1 MTTQPAL
8 SRDALLTRLSD
19 LIRKVSPVGAK
30 VTITTSTRLRE
41 DLALDS
47 VASLELLSLIDDE
60 LALCLELEDVIGI
73 DTVGG
78 IVALAETRLAN
89 PSPDPFTANVTNTP
103 T

>member
-1 MTTQPAL
+1 MTSEPSSPAPHT
-8 SRDALLTRLSD
+8 DDLLFRLAS

-30 VTITTSTRLRE
+30 VVIDRTTRLRE

-60 LALCLELEDVIGI
+60 LALCLELEDVVGI
-73 DTVGG
+73 ETVGG
-78 IVALAETRLAN
+78 IVALAEQRLA
-89 PSPDPFTANVTNTP
+89 SPPRDEAWP